1 MLIRTSAATYAFG
14 AAMVMAGAAAA
25 QAATPPAAPPPAAQ
39 APAAAQPAASAPTQ
53 VTEIVVT
60 GSHISRRDYVSDT
73 PIVTASSALVSPTS
87 SGSVTLEGGLNFLP
101 QVAPSAGASAS
112 FAGNGGQA
120 NIDLRGMGSQRT
132 LVLVDGY
139 RFVPS
144 LANGTVDVNN
154 VPSAFVDNVEVITG
168 GASATYGSDAIAGVV
183 NIKLKP
189 RFTGVEIDAQA
200 GETDRGDGGS
210 QDVAVMAGS
219 NFAQDRGNAYI
230 GFDYSSRASVDAVSR
245 RYLAGWGISTN
256 LPSSDVLATSAN
268 LPSQAA
274 LNTVFGRYG
283 FAAGTVQSKS
293 SLILSTNAD
302 GSLFTQQHAVN
313 YKGPTTA
320 PLDLVTAP
328 GQFGASAG
336 QVGLL
341 NSAED
346 SWFAQLP
353 LTRYS
358 LVSRV
363 NYEVNPNLS
372 LYFEGLYTHY
382 DTTEQ
387 SNPAVAGSSCCTPIV
402 VPVTNPFIP
411 ADLATILASRPHPSA
426 NFNITQAMFSFG
438 PRDQEDRYNV
448 YQFTLGAKGSLP
460 FNDITWNA
468 YAGRGEM
475 QDLATL
481 TGYQSSAALNTLL
494 SAPGGGA
501 GVCAGGYDPF
511 GVHPISAS
519 CYAYLNRVAHNSE
532 DLAQDVVELDTQGR
546 LFTLPS
552 GEVRFAVGADY
563 RDNSYSFSPD
573 SEISVGDLTNT
584 PAEQASSGSE
594 NVKEVY
600 VELLAPVVRDLPLAE
615 AVNLDAGYRYSS
627 YSISGG
633 VSTYKVDFDW
643 KVEDWFGLRGGYD
656 HATRAPSVGDLFEA
670 VTGSQVSIGNAGAFG
685 SGDPCDSTSAYLNPT
700 KNPNASKVAALCA
713 AQGVPAGFV
722 NIQPRPAST
731 TEGALNLQPE
741 SADTFSIGGIFRSRF
756 SNPLI
761 SKASLSIDYYHIA
774 VSKTMGT
781 IGGNAILDDCYSA
794 NTNPTFSNSNPYC
807 QLISRNGGTGLIANI
822 QNPLLNLGEYT
833 TAGIDVEGDW
843 SARLSAF
850 GLPDQAG
857 EIGLNVMVNYLAS
870 FDIQSVPGG
879 PTLDF
884 AGTIGNTQIDQYADA
899 HPRWKGVTTLSW
911 SIGPVQTSFR
921 WRYIGAMSDYAFVGT
936 RSTGPGAPAISYY
949 DLNAEWKVRPG
960 LVLSAGVVN
969 LLNKAPPTISWMAAG
984 TDLYTYDIIG
994 RRGFVALKVKF

>member
-1 MLIRTSAATYAFG
+1 MLIRTSAATYAFS
-14 AAMVMAGAAAA
+14 AAIVMAGAAAA
-25 QAATPPAAPPPAAQ
+25 QTAPAPPSAPATPQ
-39 APAAAQPAASAPTQ
+39 PAAAPTQ
-53 VTEIVVT
+53 MSEIVVT
-60 GSHISRRDYVSDT
+60 GSRIARRDYVSDT
-73 PIVTASSALVSPTS
+73 PTVTASNALISPTS

-132 LVLVDGY
+132 LVLVDGN

-154 VPSAFVDNVEVITG
+154 IPSAFVDNVEVITG

-183 NIKLKP
+183 NIKLKQQ
-189 RFTGVEIDAQA
+189 FTGVEIDAQT

-210 QDVAVMAGS
+210 QDIAVMAGS
-219 NFAQDRGNAYI
+219 NFAENRGNAYI
-230 GFDYSSRASVDAVSR
+230 GFDYASRASINAASR
-245 RYLAGWGISTN
+245 SYLAGWGISTN
-256 LPSSDVLATSAN
+256 LPSSDVLATSTN

-274 LNTVFGRYG
+274 LNAVFGRYG
-283 FAAGTVQSKS
+283 FAAGTVLSKS

-302 GSLFTQQHAVN
+302 GTLFTQQNAIN
-313 YKGPTTA
+313 YKGPTSA
-320 PLDLVTAP
+320 PLDLVTAA
-328 GQFGASAG
+328 GQYGASAG

-346 SWFAQLP
+346 TWFAQLP
-353 LTRYS
+353 MTRYS

-363 NYEVNPNLS
+363 NYEVNSNLS

-387 SNPAVAGSSCCTPIV
+387 SNPAVAGSSCCTPLV

-411 ADLATILASRPHPSA
+411 ADLATILASRPHPTAS
-426 NFNITQAMFSFG
+426 FSITQALYDFG
-438 PRDQEDRYNV
+438 TRDEEDQYNV

-460 FNDITWNA
+460 FNDVTWNA
-468 YAGRGEM
+468 YASRGEM
-475 QDLATL
+475 QDNATL
-481 TGYQSSAALNTLL
+481 TGYASSAALNTLL
-494 SAPGGGA
+494 SAPGGGT
-501 GVCAGGYDPF
+501 GICAGGYDPF
-511 GVHPISAS
+511 GIHPLSAS

-546 LFTLPS
+546 LFNLPA
-552 GEVRFAVGADY
+552 GEARFAAGADY

-573 SEISVGDLTNT
+573 SEIAIGDLANT

-600 VELLAPVVRDLPLAE
+600 LELLAPLVRDLPLAK

-643 KVEDWFGLRGGYD
+643 KVDDWFGLRGGYD

-700 KNPNASKVAALCA
+700 KNPNASKVAALCT
-713 AQGVPAGFV
+713 AQGVPTGFV

-731 TEGALNLQPE
+731 TEGNLNLQPE

-794 NTNPTFSNSNPYC
+794 TTNPTFSTSNYYC
-807 QLISRNGGTGLIANI
+807 QLISRNSGTGLIANI
-822 QNPLLNLGEYT
+822 QNPLLNLGQYT

-843 SARLSAF
+843 SAPLSGF

-879 PTLDF
+879 PTLDY

-899 HPRWKGVTTLSW
+899 HPRWKGVTTLFW
-911 SIGPVQTSFR
+911 NVGPVQTSFR

-936 RSTGPGAPAISYY
+936 SSTGPGAPAISYY

-984 TDLYTYDIIG
+984 TDLYTYDIVG
-994 RRGFVALKVKF
+994 RRGFIALKVKF